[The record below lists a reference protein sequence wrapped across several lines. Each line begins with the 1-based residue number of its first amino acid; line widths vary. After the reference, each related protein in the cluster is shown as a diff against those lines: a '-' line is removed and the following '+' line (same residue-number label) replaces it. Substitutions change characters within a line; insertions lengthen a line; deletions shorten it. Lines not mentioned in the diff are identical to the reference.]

1 MNFDYTLYLVTDR
14 QLMSCDSLTEAV
26 EQAILG
32 GCTMIQ
38 LREKE
43 LSSLEFYNQAVAVK
57 QVTDKY
63 HIPLIINDRIDIAM
77 AVQATGVHIG
87 QHDLPAAAV
96 RKVIGEN
103 MLLGVSAS
111 SIAEAIQAQQ
121 DGADYLGVGAMFPTG
136 TKTDADSVSM
146 EELQK
151 IRAAVSLPI
160 VVIGGINKGN
170 AGRFKPMG
178 IDGLAVVSAI
188 IAQSDIK
195 AAAAE
200 LKDLFCGKEKKM
212 DFNAAIFD
220 LDGTILDSM
229 DVWEHIDIQFLKK
242 RNLPVPENYVT
253 EICARSFEEAAQ
265 YTIDLFGLQE
275 TVEGIIEE
283 WNNMAVEEYSN
294 HVGLLPYA
302 LDYLL
307 CLKEHGIKLAVAT
320 GLPEKL
326 YMPCLKNNSILE
338 LFDALCSTDE
348 VQRGKEYSDVFELA
362 AKKLGVAPE
371 HCIVFDDVLPAIK
384 SAKAA
389 RMLAGGIYDKY
400 SADQRAEIER
410 IADIYLL
417 NFRQA
422 PIPHKEA

>member
-1 MNFDYTLYLVTDR
+1 MNFDYRLYLVTDR
-14 QLMSCDSLTEAV
+14 QLMSCDTLAEAV

-43 LSSLEFYNQAVAVK
+43 LSSLEFYNQAVDVK

-87 QHDLPAAAV
+87 QRDLPAVVV

-151 IRAAVSLPI
+151 IRTAVSLPI

-195 AAAAE
+195 VAAAE
-200 LKDLFCGKEKKM
+200 LK
-212 DFNAAIFD
+212 
-220 LDGTILDSM
+220 
-229 DVWEHIDIQFLKK
+229 
-242 RNLPVPENYVT
+242 
-253 EICARSFEEAAQ
+253 
-265 YTIDLFGLQE
+265 
-275 TVEGIIEE
+275 
-283 WNNMAVEEYSN
+283 
-294 HVGLLPYA
+294 
-302 LDYLL
+302 
-307 CLKEHGIKLAVAT
+307 
-320 GLPEKL
+320 
-326 YMPCLKNNSILE
+326 E
-338 LFDALCSTDE
+338 LFS
-348 VQRGKEYSDVFELA
+348 GKGRKNGF
-362 AKKLGVAPE
+362 
-371 HCIVFDDVLPAIK
+371 
-384 SAKAA
+384 
-389 RMLAGGIYDKY
+389 
-400 SADQRAEIER
+400 
-410 IADIYLL
+410 
-417 NFRQA
+417 
-422 PIPHKEA
+422 

>member
-200 LKDLFCGKEKKM
+200 LKDLFRGKEKKNG
-212 DFNAAIFD
+212 F
-220 LDGTILDSM
+220 
-229 DVWEHIDIQFLKK
+229 
-242 RNLPVPENYVT
+242 
-253 EICARSFEEAAQ
+253 
-265 YTIDLFGLQE
+265 
-275 TVEGIIEE
+275 
-283 WNNMAVEEYSN
+283 
-294 HVGLLPYA
+294 
-302 LDYLL
+302 
-307 CLKEHGIKLAVAT
+307 
-320 GLPEKL
+320 
-326 YMPCLKNNSILE
+326 
-338 LFDALCSTDE
+338 
-348 VQRGKEYSDVFELA
+348 
-362 AKKLGVAPE
+362 
-371 HCIVFDDVLPAIK
+371 
-384 SAKAA
+384 
-389 RMLAGGIYDKY
+389 
-400 SADQRAEIER
+400 
-410 IADIYLL
+410 
-417 NFRQA
+417 
-422 PIPHKEA
+422 

>member
-14 QLMSCDSLTEAV
+14 QLMSCDSLTEVV

-43 LSSLEFYNQAVAVK
+43 LPSLEFYNQAVAVK
-57 QVTDKY
+57 QVTERY

-151 IRAAVSLPI
+151 IRTAVSLPI
-160 VVIGGINKGN
+160 VVIGSINKGN

-195 AAAAE
+195 VAAAE
-200 LKDLFCGKEKKM
+200 LKDLFCGKEKK
-212 DFNAAIFD
+212 
-220 LDGTILDSM
+220 
-229 DVWEHIDIQFLKK
+229 
-242 RNLPVPENYVT
+242 
-253 EICARSFEEAAQ
+253 
-265 YTIDLFGLQE
+265 
-275 TVEGIIEE
+275 
-283 WNNMAVEEYSN
+283 
-294 HVGLLPYA
+294 
-302 LDYLL
+302 
-307 CLKEHGIKLAVAT
+307 HG
-320 GLPEKL
+320 
-326 YMPCLKNNSILE
+326 
-338 LFDALCSTDE
+338 F
-348 VQRGKEYSDVFELA
+348 
-362 AKKLGVAPE
+362 
-371 HCIVFDDVLPAIK
+371 
-384 SAKAA
+384 
-389 RMLAGGIYDKY
+389 
-400 SADQRAEIER
+400 
-410 IADIYLL
+410 
-417 NFRQA
+417 
-422 PIPHKEA
+422 

>member
-96 RKVIGEN
+96 RKVIG
-103 MLLGVSAS
+103 
-111 SIAEAIQAQQ
+111 
-121 DGADYLGVGAMFPTG
+121 
-136 TKTDADSVSM
+136 
-146 EELQK
+146 
-151 IRAAVSLPI
+151 
-160 VVIGGINKGN
+160 
-170 AGRFKPMG
+170 
-178 IDGLAVVSAI
+178 
-188 IAQSDIK
+188 
-195 AAAAE
+195 
-200 LKDLFCGKEKKM
+200 
-212 DFNAAIFD
+212 
-220 LDGTILDSM
+220 
-229 DVWEHIDIQFLKK
+229 
-242 RNLPVPENYVT
+242 
-253 EICARSFEEAAQ
+253 
-265 YTIDLFGLQE
+265 
-275 TVEGIIEE
+275 VEGIIEE

-294 HVGLLPYA
+294 HVGLLPHA

-307 CLKEHGIKLAVAT
+307 RLKEHGIKLAVAT

-326 YMPCLKNNSILE
+326 YIPCLKNNSILE

-362 AKKLGVAPE
+362 ARKLGVAPE

-400 SADQRAEIER
+400 SADQRTEIER

-417 NFRQA
+417 DFRQA
-422 PIPHKEA
+422 PIPHKEV

>member
-1 MNFDYTLYLVTDR
+1 MNFDYPLYLVTDR
-14 QLMSCDSLTEAV
+14 QLMSCDSMTEAV
-26 EQAILG
+26 EQAIVG

-200 LKDLFCGKEKKM
+200 LKDLFCGKEKKNG
-212 DFNAAIFD
+212 F
-220 LDGTILDSM
+220 
-229 DVWEHIDIQFLKK
+229 
-242 RNLPVPENYVT
+242 
-253 EICARSFEEAAQ
+253 
-265 YTIDLFGLQE
+265 
-275 TVEGIIEE
+275 
-283 WNNMAVEEYSN
+283 
-294 HVGLLPYA
+294 
-302 LDYLL
+302 
-307 CLKEHGIKLAVAT
+307 
-320 GLPEKL
+320 
-326 YMPCLKNNSILE
+326 
-338 LFDALCSTDE
+338 
-348 VQRGKEYSDVFELA
+348 
-362 AKKLGVAPE
+362 
-371 HCIVFDDVLPAIK
+371 
-384 SAKAA
+384 
-389 RMLAGGIYDKY
+389 
-400 SADQRAEIER
+400 
-410 IADIYLL
+410 
-417 NFRQA
+417 
-422 PIPHKEA
+422 

>member
-77 AVQATGVHIG
+77 AVQAAGVHIG
-87 QHDLPAAAV
+87 QHDLPAATV

-178 IDGLAVVSAI
+178 IDGLAVSAI

-200 LKDLFCGKEKKM
+200 LKDLFCGKEKKNG
-212 DFNAAIFD
+212 F
-220 LDGTILDSM
+220 
-229 DVWEHIDIQFLKK
+229 
-242 RNLPVPENYVT
+242 
-253 EICARSFEEAAQ
+253 
-265 YTIDLFGLQE
+265 
-275 TVEGIIEE
+275 
-283 WNNMAVEEYSN
+283 
-294 HVGLLPYA
+294 
-302 LDYLL
+302 
-307 CLKEHGIKLAVAT
+307 
-320 GLPEKL
+320 
-326 YMPCLKNNSILE
+326 
-338 LFDALCSTDE
+338 
-348 VQRGKEYSDVFELA
+348 
-362 AKKLGVAPE
+362 
-371 HCIVFDDVLPAIK
+371 
-384 SAKAA
+384 
-389 RMLAGGIYDKY
+389 
-400 SADQRAEIER
+400 
-410 IADIYLL
+410 
-417 NFRQA
+417 
-422 PIPHKEA
+422 